1 MAIAGAPSTSNLQRT
16 VLVWLLLGTIAIVV
30 VAALVAVFGRVTTA
44 AARDAAATVAVAT
57 TVAVGIERVIETLW
71 TIVGFFR
78 GAWWPMSIVGAK
90 VDEMVTDLDGVLTP
104 VYAGAT
110 NAVQHLADAE
120 TWTQAQIEAAHEEI
134 GKIDQAITDLRTLAP
149 DDQRVQLIGA
159 ATLKGINVLQQKYPE
174 VTASVKVATEAISG
188 LTNFVG
194 TFKDNPGRRL
204 ISLYLGMLIGL
215 VVAGALGIDLF
226 EAVLVGNATLASTAA
241 SAAAESQPLRL
252 GVVASGLVLGL
263 GANPTHELIKLLQEA
278 KKSRAAHN
286 VSEVQTTSATT
297 TVNGAVQDAA
307 VARGFV
313 TTAPARWKLTR
324 D

>member
-1 MAIAGAPSTSNLQRT
+1 MAIVGSSSTSNLQRT
-16 VLVWLLLGTIAIVV
+16 VFWWLVIGTLIVV
-30 VAALVAVFGRVTTA
+30 AVAVYVAMFGKVATA
-44 AARDAAATVAVAT
+44 AARDAAATVALAT
-57 TVAVGIERVIETLW
+57 TVAVGIERGIETLW

-78 GAWWPMSIVGAK
+78 GAWWPMSIVGTK
-90 VDEMVTDLDGVLTP
+90 VDEMVTDLNGVLTP

-110 NAVQHLADAE
+110 DAVQQLAAAG
-120 TWTQAQIEAAHEEI
+120 TWTQVQIDAAHDEI
-134 GKIDQAITDLRTLAP
+134 AKIDQAIADLRTLAP
-149 DDQRVQLIGA
+149 DDQRVQLIGS
-159 ATLKGINVLQQKYPE
+159 ATLKGINVLQQKYPQ
-174 VTASVKVATEAISG
+174 VTASVKVATEAIAG

-241 SAAAESQPLRL
+241 SAAAESQPLRV
-252 GVVASGLVLGL
+252 GVVASGLLLGL
-263 GANPTHELIKLLQEA
+263 GANPTHELIKLLQET

-297 TVNGAVQDAA
+297 TLNGAEQDAV
-307 VARGFV
+307 VARGLV
-313 TTAPARWKLTR
+313 TTSPARWKLTR